1 MCKRICK
8 IFQMPTN
15 HNEQAAKRNI
25 LDVVDGAVNNTYVK
39 IILFINWAII
49 GSLVTSPRNESEISI
64 LSDSCS
70 FVGCIFMWE
79 SCAGSSEDMT
89 EPTNFSVFLFEDL

>member
-25 LDVVDGAVNNTYVK
+25 LDVVDGAVKNTYVK
-39 IILFINWAII
+39 IILFYQLGNNR
-49 GSLVTSPRNESEISI
+49 LISYI
-64 LSDSCS
+64 T
-70 FVGCIFMWE
+70 
-79 SCAGSSEDMT
+79 T
-89 EPTNFSVFLFEDL
+89 ERE